1 MSFKLVA
8 DNPGVSNVR
17 RVLRLAIDAKILS
30 HLSASEIRPLYDK
43 IEAARDAL
51 SRILDRADDKN
62 A

>member
-1 MSFKLVA
+1 VSLKLVA
-8 DNPGVSNVR
+8 DNPSVSNNR

-30 HLSASEIRPLYDK
+30 HLTTSEIKPLYDK